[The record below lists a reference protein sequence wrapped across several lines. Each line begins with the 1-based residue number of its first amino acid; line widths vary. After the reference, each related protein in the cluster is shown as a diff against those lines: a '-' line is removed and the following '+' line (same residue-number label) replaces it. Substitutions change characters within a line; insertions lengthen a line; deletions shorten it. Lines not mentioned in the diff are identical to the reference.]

1 MALGNRHFF
10 RIGLLLLL
18 ILILGGGGLAYW
30 LYIRAYVSTDDAYV
44 AGHQG
49 VISPRV
55 PGRVLQVLVEDNQSV
70 REGQL
75 LISLD
80 PRDYEVAV
88 AEAVAALD
96 RLRQEV
102 DQRYVAVKAAQAR
115 VAQTK
120 AVFHKAETDRERYQ
134 NLFARRTVSRET
146 LDRVVTDYKVSQAER
161 DRAAQEHR
169 QALAAIGGS
178 ANIPPEEQPALKE
191 AQARVEQARL
201 NLQYAKIT
209 APFAGY
215 ITRKQVEP
223 GNWVTPGR
231 PLMLLIPLTYPQV
244 WIEANFKETQIT
256 EVRIG
261 QPAAVKVDTYPDI
274 TFQGR
279 VDSLMS
285 GTGAAFSLLP
295 PENATGNW
303 VKVVQ
308 RVPVKVVLEPP
319 FPENHP
325 LRLGMSTIVTID
337 TRDRTGLR
345 LLSPIR

>member
-1 MALGNRHFF
+1 MTFSPRKSSKMALANRHFF
-10 RIGLLLLL
+10 RIGLSLLL

-115 VAQTK
+115 VAQTT
-120 AVFHKAETDRERYQ
+120 AVFPKAATGRERYQ

-146 LDRVVTDYKVSQAER
+146 LDRIR
-161 DRAAQEHR
+161 
-169 QALAAIGGS
+169 
-178 ANIPPEEQPALKE
+178 
-191 AQARVEQARL
+191 
-201 NLQYAKIT
+201 T
-209 APFAGY
+209 A
-215 ITRKQVEP
+215 
-223 GNWVTPGR
+223 
-231 PLMLLIPLTYPQV
+231 
-244 WIEANFKETQIT
+244 
-256 EVRIG
+256 
-261 QPAAVKVDTYPDI
+261 
-274 TFQGR
+274 
-279 VDSLMS
+279 
-285 GTGAAFSLLP
+285 
-295 PENATGNW
+295 
-303 VKVVQ
+303 
-308 RVPVKVVLEPP
+308 
-319 FPENHP
+319 
-325 LRLGMSTIVTID
+325 
-337 TRDRTGLR
+337 
-345 LLSPIR
+345 